1 MPTAFGSV
9 ALQRRTPW
17 SYRVVTV
24 QMGPSPCECG
34 KEMWPSPCGCGV
46 GAAQVLQGNVT
57 QSVPAQMWR
66 EAQSDLEDV
75 IACVDVRVGDLDQV
89 LRTLAGDTLQ
99 MVPASTELCSV
110 GLAGCLL
117 HVVLRCV
124 VRLAQPSLQSRLVG
138 ACTTANRLLPT
149 IMAYTFPRY
158 NRRTPHTRTCAHH
171 TGSHRTA

>member
-17 SYRVVTV
+17 SCRVVTV

-99 MVPASTELCSV
+99 MVPASTELCSI
-110 GLAGCLL
+110 GLAGAVACCAA
-117 HVVLRCV
+117 LRC
-124 VRLAQPSLQSRLVG
+124 P
-138 ACTTANRLLPT
+138 ACTAVVAITLSGCLHDGQSASAYNHGIYIPT
-149 IMAYTFPRY
+149 LQ
-158 NRRTPHTRTCAHH
+158 
-171 TGSHRTA
+171 